1 MKRTEIYALVL
12 SMVLSFA
19 TAFLIDLYHVEYMRY
34 MMPTAPFPTPLF
46 FISWLILATLFMIVG
61 LWLTRDTTKSEE
73 VNIEVVRRLLPD
85 LERKVLD
92 YIIKNGG
99 EVSQSDIARSLKLN
113 KVRTWRV
120 VQRLQQKGLIEVYK
134 AKGRNI
140 VRIKIKEN

>member
-1 MKRTEIYALVL
+1 MP
-12 SMVLSFA
+12 A
-19 TAFLIDLYHVEYMRY
+19 TVYR
-34 MMPTAPFPTPLF
+34 
-46 FISWLILATLFMIVG
+46 LA
-61 LWLTRDTTKSEE
+61 
-73 VNIEVVRRLLPD
+73 EVVRRLLPD
-85 LERKVLD
+85 LERRILD
-92 YIIKNGG
+92 NIIKNGG